1 LATDEIPAL
10 EEGVNISDGK
20 WVERKRAHTRDAFI
34 RRHPFPFVL
43 LVGDEADVNFE
54 FRTQT
59 TPSLL
64 DVQPTTHKVMPLL
77 KVGSNPYQDR
87 IIVGRTRN
95 CDVMIRAPD
104 ISKYHADFRVEGPSE
119 AVLRDRN
126 SSNGT
131 KVGERTL
138 EPNESVTVKPWD
150 RIRFGATQ
158 VIFLGAGELWDVL

>member
-1 LATDEIPAL
+1 MASEDPAL
-10 EEGVNISDGK
+10 DEGVSISDGK
-20 WVERKRAHTRDAFI
+20 WVERKRTYSREDFI
-34 RRHPFPFVL
+34 RRHPFPFLL
-43 LVGDEADVNFE
+43 LVGDEVDVSFE

-64 DVQPTTHKVMPLL
+64 DVQPSTHKVLPLI
-77 KVGSNPYQDR
+77 KAGANPYQDR

-104 ISKYHADFRVEGPSE
+104 ISKYHADFRIESPSQ

-131 KVGERTL
+131 KVGERAL
-138 EPNESVTVKPWD
+138 DASEAVTIKPWD

>member
-1 LATDEIPAL
+1 MASDELAL
-10 EEGVNISDGK
+10 EEGVQISDGK
-20 WVERKRAHTRDAFI
+20 WLERKRAHTRDEFI

-43 LVGDEADVNFE
+43 LVGDEVDVNFE

-64 DVQPTTHKVMPLL
+64 DVQSTTHRVMPLL

-104 ISKYHADFRVEGPSE
+104 ISKYHADFRIEGPAQ
-119 AVLRDRN
+119 AVLRDRK

-131 KVGERTL
+131 KVGNKTL
-138 EPNESVTVKPWD
+138 EPNEAVTIKPWD

-158 VIFLGAGELWDVL
+158 VIFLGPGELWDVL

>member
-1 LATDEIPAL
+1 LASDESAL
-10 EEGVNISDGK
+10 DEGVQISDGK
-20 WVERKRAHTRDAFI
+20 WVERKAAHTREEFI
-34 RRHPFPFVL
+34 RAHPFPFVL
-43 LVGDEADVNFE
+43 MVGDEVDVSFE

-64 DVQPTTHKVMPLL
+64 DVQPTTHRVMPLV
-77 KVGSNPYQDR
+77 KSGTNPYEDR

-104 ISKYHADFRVEGPSE
+104 ISKYHADFRIESPSQ
-119 AVLRDRN
+119 AVLRDRR

-131 KVGERTL
+131 KLSERPL
-138 EPNESVTVKPWD
+138 EPGEAVTVKPWD

-158 VIFLGAGELWDVL
+158 LIFLGPGELWDVL